1 LNPTI
6 KSQSKLSLI
15 LPGAVAKGAFE
26 AGVIEVL
33 AQKEISVNR
42 IVATSSGALNAVAL
56 AAGIRTGRTKEMAAK
71 LVDAWIKGG
80 GWHDSLSVNPWN
92 LVKGKGLSDRRGL
105 LKMLNDLVLPAA
117 GVTPEPKEIELR
129 IIVAALNGVQGEIGN
144 EPATTY
150 EKVFAFSGKDFDT
163 AEKLARLFEVTT
175 AACAFPGLFAPV
187 EVEGAGLCVDGGA
200 VNNAPIR
207 YALSDGITD
216 SILMPVAFPATSNQT
231 SPKSG
236 LKMVNHMI
244 EILINERL
252 FRDLKNAHQVN
263 KDLMQLEQ
271 LVSKKIIT
279 QEQKKQIEQT
289 LKIRPVNILQIR
301 PTQSLGENSFSG
313 FFSKR
318 DRVSLVQAG
327 RKAALTALA
336 EADFLK
342 ASISGDVTT

>member
-1 LNPTI
+1 
-6 KSQSKLSLI
+6 
-15 LPGAVAKGAFE
+15 VAKGAFE

-42 IVATSSGALNAVAL
+42 IVATSSGALNAIAF

-92 LVKGKGLSDRRGL
+92 LLRGKGLSDRRGL
-105 LKMLNDLVLPAA
+105 LKMLNDLVSPAG
-117 GVTPEPKEIELR
+117 GVTPEPADIEVR
-129 IIVAALNGVQGEIGN
+129 IIVAALNGVRGEIGK

-163 AEKLARLFEVTT
+163 AEKLARIFDVTT
-175 AACAFPGLFAPV
+175 AACAFPGLFSPV
-187 EVEGAGLCVDGGA
+187 EVEDVGLCVDGGA

-207 YALSDGITD
+207 YALSDGVTD
-216 SILMPVAFPATSNQT
+216 RILMPVPFPATLNDP

-236 LKMVNHMI
+236 LKMANHMI
-244 EILINERL
+244 DILINERL

-263 KDLMQLEQ
+263 EDLLRLNQ
-271 LVSKKIIT
+271 LVTKNIIT
-279 QEQKKQIEQT
+279 REQMKHIEAA

-301 PTQSLGENSFSG
+301 PQQSLGENAFSG

-318 DRVSLVQAG
+318 DRVLLVQAG

-336 EADFLK
+336 DTDFFK
-342 ASISGDVTT
+342 TPIFGDLAT